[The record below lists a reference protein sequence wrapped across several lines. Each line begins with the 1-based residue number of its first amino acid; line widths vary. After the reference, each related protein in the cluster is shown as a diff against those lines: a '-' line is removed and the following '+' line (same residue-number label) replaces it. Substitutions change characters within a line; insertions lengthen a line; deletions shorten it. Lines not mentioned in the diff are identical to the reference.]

1 MHQIV
6 LEMDSGPEVTYFL
19 CKNPEVSEKI
29 AGMSPQRQAIEL
41 GRIEE
46 RLISQK
52 SNKPVI
58 SNAPKPAAT
67 IKAKSS
73 QSISVESPDSDKLS
87 IDEWMKRRN
96 KQLHR

>member
-1 MHQIV
+1 MSANI
-6 LEMDSGPEVTYFL
+6 
-19 CKNPEVSEKI
+19 SE
-29 AGMSPQRQAIEL
+29 MSPQRQAIEL

-67 IKAKSS
+67 IKAKSN
-73 QSISVESPDSDKLS
+73 QSITVDSPDSDKLS
-87 IDEWMKRRN
+87 IEEWVKRRN